1 MAMRG
6 PRQPV
11 GSATWI
17 AEERASAT
25 QISRSEAEEFTFS
38 VRNEFE
44 WLNEHMNGIFDENQQ
59 NLVDVFKTPGKLR
72 GRTPRTARKP
82 PPTESRAPLSDVFSA
97 TPKAP
102 NTPFGMAVA
111 AHAQTPK
118 LKVAED
124 CPRPPVA
131 AAPSPARAASPPK
144 PISVSSPKPPP
155 SKVAA
160 FSQADSGYGSQP
172 QPQPQPQ
179 PQSQQDNV
187 VDTDVEM
194 EDDSGEEESNW
205 QVYPETDED
214 VPNVASPDLG
224 QRPSLSQPT
233 GESSFHS
240 AKEEQTKFTKAP
252 SPLPPPEAL
261 SQSPPVR
268 SPSPVHS
275 PMPTSPHKSSPL
287 KPASPQKQSPQKPAA
302 EHPSPSIVRKPVPA
316 PSAAV
321 LMEKP
326 SDEASPSDASSPIR
340 PIVRKS
346 SLNFASL
353 PAREPLGTTKSIGAR
368 MSRTSHLDQTR
379 QSYYN
384 RPTGGK
390 SLGNARHENE
400 EEDDDE
406 DEEDDPDE
414 MNIDDDLSTQK
425 TSNIDSK
432 VAAHNKT
439 YTQRLQ
445 DQISMLGKSQSTGS
459 RPSKSLAN
467 VNALPQAAMSNL
479 VQPVETTTQQ
489 PAALERPPTPPKKDH
504 MTTPGAFPEDDD
516 EDWIALPPAKQ
527 QPAAV
532 HSPRPAMTKSHT
544 TDVMESF
551 AGKDTVGGSDFLP
564 SAQGRQDSLETSP
577 KRAAIMSDKSTGTPG
592 HSKSASV
599 PFLPSN
605 TSMESEVSD
614 DTSSPL
620 KKAISVSNP
629 TALATVHEG
638 DRPST
643 PKSPSRSFRDSP
655 LKQVKNKLSSILK
668 SSKGLLASS
677 AAVSAE
683 GKASLLSPSSTRLG
697 MHFNPS
703 VESLAPRPKTAGDAL
718 YPDLSQHLPLN
729 NSNPSRPG
737 SPVRAN
743 TRKTRASAEREK
755 RELEKEKLEQKQR
768 EKAAKEAQRA
778 AKEMNMLEKAR
789 EMEREK
795 ARAFNQ
801 EQERRQLEAKREQE
815 RIEAHQKAEARRMQE
830 RMEEEARRRPASPVK
845 ETPRVTRSS
854 PRKGKGQAGPSD
866 RDVDMADAPSMMP
879 PPSVPRS
886 AVQSK
891 SAIRR
896 PVAKPSKETLSKS
909 KQAPTVIRVNTT
921 SQHPRAHPSTSVLS
935 ATLQDTLGPQ
945 SSQLKSKPS
954 VPNLQKK
961 PSVASFKSSVASTG
975 RPKALE
981 QAAARKKEVEEREA
995 EAKRQAKLEKEKKR
1009 EREQQQRLEA
1019 ERQKEEERRQA
1030 AAAQAEARKA
1040 AARQAILEKAKQT
1053 KAPPPLQ
1060 RSQQNG
1066 RPDHSTTA
1074 GSIPRPASRLDAA
1087 MRSQD
1092 DLSRPYPPGMAS
1104 AAKPAPKR
1112 PLQQDEYRQG
1122 QQKPGPSFKE
1132 SESKRMRFTD
1142 EWDADELEM
1151 GGVMN
1156 VPPVR
1161 PSNGFKKD
1169 LPNNKSHFSHG
1180 YTNVPQSQSATRDLF
1195 KAAVENQ
1202 HNANV
1207 KATHPLGMAQV
1218 SKGTIPFAQS
1228 QTGAGPSTHKTPARP
1243 GAASQ
1248 AKSAAK
1254 SATRSSPRFQNGEAI
1269 ELPEIQTDEDDSD
1282 EEDQVAVADWANSPD
1297 LRRALMRQET
1307 IDPMQVFG
1315 PPAPINMEEVFKGGN
1330 RQAKFRAR
1338 TSSANWDGGD
1348 RLTEEDIRKDLIA
1361 REKIRREGG
1370 WSYDLGRD
1378 TP

>member
-11 GSATWI
+11 GSAAWI

-25 QISRSEAEEFTFS
+25 QISRSESEEFTFS

-111 AHAQTPK
+111 AAHAQTTK

-124 CPRPPVA
+124 IARPTVA
-131 AAPSPARAASPPK
+131 AAPSPVRAASLTK
-144 PISVSSPKPPP
+144 PTSVSSPKPPL
-155 SKVAA
+155 SKLAA
-160 FSQADSGYGSQP
+160 FSQADSGYGSQS
-172 QPQPQPQ
+172 QPQPL
-179 PQSQQDNV
+179 SLQDNV
-187 VDTDVEM
+187 DDTDVEM

-233 GESSFHS
+233 RESSFHS
-240 AKEEQTKFTKAP
+240 AKEEQTKFTKAT
-252 SPLPPPEAL
+252 LPPPPAEVL
-261 SQSPPVR
+261 PQSPRVR

-275 PMPTSPHKSSPL
+275 PMPTSPQKSSPI
-287 KPASPQKQSPQKPAA
+287 KPASPQKQSPQKAVS
-302 EHPSPSIVRKPVPA
+302 EHTSPSIVRKPVPA
-316 PSAAV
+316 PSAAAV
-321 LMEKP
+321 MEKP

-353 PAREPLGTTKSIGAR
+353 PAREPLGATKIIGAR

-400 EEDDDE
+400 EEDEDQDE
-406 DEEDDPDE
+406 DEEDDEDE
-414 MNIDDDLSTQK
+414 MDIDDDLSTQK
-425 TSNIDSK
+425 TTNVEAK

-467 VNALPQAAMSNL
+467 VNAPPQAAMNNSI
-479 VQPVETTTQQ
+479 QPIQTTSQQ
-489 PAALERPPTPPKKDH
+489 PAAPEGPPTPPRKDH
-504 MTTPGAFPEDDD
+504 MTAPGAFPEDDE
-516 EDWIALPPAKQ
+516 EDWISLPAAEQ
-527 QPAAV
+527 QPVAV
-532 HSPRPAMTKSHT
+532 HSPRPVMTKSHT

-564 SAQGRQDSLETSP
+564 SARGQQGSLEMSP
-577 KRAAIMSDKSTGTPG
+577 KRAPIMSDKSAGTPG

-605 TSMESEVSD
+605 ASLESEVSD

-638 DRPST
+638 DRPTT

-729 NSNPSRPG
+729 NANAPRPG

-789 EMEREK
+789 ELEREK

-801 EQERRQLEAKREQE
+801 EQERKQLEAKREQE

-845 ETPRVTRSS
+845 ETPKVTRSS

-886 AVQSK
+886 AVQAK

-981 QAAARKKEVEEREA
+981 QAAARKKEAEEREA
-995 EAKRQAKLEKEKKR
+995 EAKRQAKLEKERKR

-1030 AAAQAEARKA
+1030 AAAQAEVRKA

-1053 KAPPPLQ
+1053 KAPPPPQ

-1066 RPDHSTTA
+1066 RPDHSTA
-1074 GSIPRPASRLDAA
+1074 GGSIPRPASRLDAA
-1087 MRSQD
+1087 TRSQD
-1092 DLSRPYPPGMAS
+1092 DLSRPYPQVMAS

-1112 PLQQDEYRQG
+1112 PLQQDDYRQG

-1207 KATHPLGMAQV
+1207 KSTHPLGMAQV

-1228 QTGAGPSTHKTPARP
+1228 QNGAGPSTHKTPARP

-1269 ELPEIQTDEDDSD
+1269 ELPEIQTDEEDSD

-1370 WSYDLGRD
+1370 WSYNLGRD

>member
-124 CPRPPVA
+124 NPRPPVA
-131 AAPSPARAASPPK
+131 AAPSPARAASPHK
-144 PISVSSPKPPP
+144 ATTVSSPKPPP
-155 SKVAA
+155 PKLAA
-160 FSQADSGYGSQP
+160 FSQADSGYGSQS
-172 QPQPQPQ
+172 QPQ
-179 PQSQQDNV
+179 PQSQQGDV

-252 SPLPPPEAL
+252 SPLPPPEVL
-261 SQSPPVR
+261 PQSPPVR

-275 PMPTSPHKSSPL
+275 PMPASPQKSSPL
-287 KPASPQKQSPQKPAA
+287 KPASPQKQSPQKPAFD
-302 EHPSPSIVRKPVPA
+302 HHSPSIVRKPLPA
-316 PSAAV
+316 PSAAA
-321 LMEKP
+321 LMDKP

-353 PAREPLGTTKSIGAR
+353 PAREPLGATKSIGAR

-390 SLGNARHENE
+390 SLGNTRHENE
-400 EEDDDE
+400 EDDEDE
-406 DEEDDPDE
+406 DEEDDQDE
-414 MNIDDDLSTQK
+414 MDIDDELSMQK
-425 TSNIDSK
+425 TTNVEAK

-445 DQISMLGKSQSTGS
+445 DQISMLGKSQSSGS
-459 RPSKSLAN
+459 RPSKSLVN
-467 VNALPQAAMSNL
+467 VNVLPQAAMSNH
-479 VQPVETTTQQ
+479 VQPTQSTSQQ
-489 PAALERPPTPPKKDH
+489 PAAAERPPTPPRKDH
-504 MTTPGAFPEDDD
+504 MTTPGAFPEDDE
-516 EDWIALPPAKQ
+516 EDWIALPAAKQ
-527 QPAAV
+527 QPV
-532 HSPRPAMTKSHT
+532 HSPRPVMTKSHT

-564 SAQGRQDSLETSP
+564 SAQEQQGSFEMSP
-577 KRAAIMSDKSTGTPG
+577 KRAPVMPDKSTGTPG

-605 TSMESEVSD
+605 ASLESEVSD

-638 DRPST
+638 DRSST

-789 EMEREK
+789 ELEREK

-801 EQERRQLEAKREQE
+801 EQERKQLEAKKEQE
-815 RIEAHQKAEARRMQE
+815 RIEAHQRAEARRMQE

-1009 EREQQQRLEA
+1009 EREQQQRLEV

-1053 KAPPPLQ
+1053 KAPPPPQ

-1066 RPDHSTTA
+1066 RPDHSTA
-1074 GSIPRPASRLDAA
+1074 GGSIPRPASRLDAA

-1122 QQKPGPSFKE
+1122 QQKAGPSFKE

-1180 YTNVPQSQSATRDLF
+1180 YTNASQSQSATRDLF

-1218 SKGTIPFAQS
+1218 SKGPIPFAQS
-1228 QTGAGPSTHKTPARP
+1228 QNGAGPSTHKTPARP